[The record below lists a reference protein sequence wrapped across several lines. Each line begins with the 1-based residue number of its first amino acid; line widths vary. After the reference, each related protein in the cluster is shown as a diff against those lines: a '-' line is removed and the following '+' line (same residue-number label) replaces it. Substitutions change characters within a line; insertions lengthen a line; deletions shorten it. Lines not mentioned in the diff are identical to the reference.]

1 MQYQKL
7 LATAGI
13 LLIGS
18 WIATAPADD
27 AAKPAP
33 AAAAMNP
40 AEMTTVA
47 SPPAPEGAK
56 VYIISPEDG
65 AEVSSP
71 VKVLF
76 GLSGMGVAPAG
87 VDKENTGHHH
97 LIIDG
102 GDDLPPQGMPMGSNV
117 KHFGG
122 GQTEA
127 EIELEPGKHTLQ
139 LELGD
144 KNHVPF
150 DPPIVSDKITIT
162 VK

>member
-1 MQYQKL
+1 MKYAKL
-7 LATAGI
+7 
-13 LLIGS
+13 
-18 WIATAPADD
+18 W
-27 AAKPAP
+27 
-33 AAAAMNP
+33 
-40 AEMTTVA
+40 MTTGTLAIAIGLAAVHA
-47 SPPAPEGAK
+47 DSTTLTSTPAPEGAK
-56 VYIISPEDG
+56 AYIISPADG

-71 VKVLF
+71 VKIQF

-87 VDKENTGHHH
+87 IDKEKTGHHH

-102 GDDLPPQGMPMGSNV
+102 GDELPAAGMPMGDNV

-122 GQTEA
+122 GQTEV
-127 EIELEPGKHTLQ
+127 ELELEPGEHTLQ

-150 DPPIVSDKITIT
+150 DPPLVSDKISIT